1 MLYHFKYKCHRDLV
15 CNEKRLHFCRFRFAF
30 TCYSVGVAL
39 MEILNDSL
47 KQYTLPEG
55 LALVLLRIYILGTKK
70 AYWEGEGLL
79 L

>member
-1 MLYHFKYKCHRDLV
+1 MKRGFTFVDLDW
-15 CNEKRLHFCRFRFAF
+15 LSHAM
-30 TCYSVGVAL
+30 YSVGVAL

-70 AYWEGEGLL
+70 AYWEGEGLNTVVACL
-79 L
+79 IQYRIVEYT